1 MGVMVDRTHKILTDD
16 EISQIANSYHKWKS
30 CSPEYEDVKGFCKSS
45 TLKEIE
51 EQDFILT
58 PGRYVGL
65 PDEEDD
71 GEPYEEKMKRL
82 TSELSTLFDESDRLK
97 EKIKKNL
104 GALGF
109 KL

>member
-1 MGVMVDRTHKILTDD
+1 M
-16 EISQIANSYHKWKS
+16 NSSGAKS